1 MHAIKAQKNKHKGIR
16 MIRLPAH
23 FSILP
28 VLLLTA
34 CGGDSSTPLADTAPA
49 NAQQTSANS
58 QLSLCEPP
66 TLALGNTALDLL
78 QSTSSG
84 SAGFTIGGLNSGS
97 PTIEGLNLGGI
108 TVTGHSS
115 DAPSATSPYS
125 PRRSPQAKDG
135 IGIDIHQP
143 TVVINFEEIDA
154 PTLNEIMSALILESF
169 NQSEEGCL
177 TSPVDSTQ
185 YVFLHS
191 NGIPD
196 HDVGSFPNDMN
207 PYAMSAQQYSFR
219 IILNPALAETHT
231 ALSTE
236 RFDAVL
242 FNGVPVQMRESSCRS
257 SCGLP
262 SPSNPMHEPALYG
275 MDSHN
280 GHVLSSGNYHYHGDP
295 KTLYDDITDQASPM
309 IGVAADSFPVFGPWI
324 NDDGVIRK
332 AQSSYQLKTGLRITS
347 ALSPSAPYDGSTVAD
362 YEYIAGSGD
371 LDECNGMTVNGLY
384 RYHVTDTFPYILN
397 CLRGTPNA
405 SFNLLID

>member
-1 MHAIKAQKNKHKGIR
+1 
-16 MIRLPAH
+16 MIRLPAYL
-23 FSILP
+23 SILP
-28 VLLLTA
+28 ILLLTA
-34 CGGDSSTPLADTAPA
+34 CGADSSAPLAEAAPA
-49 NAQQTSANS
+49 NAEQTSASS

-66 TLALGNTALDLL
+66 TLTLNDISLDLL
-78 QSTSSG
+78 QSNSPS
-84 SAGFTIGGLNSGS
+84 SAGITIEGLNSGG
-97 PTIEGLNLGGI
+97 PTIEGLNLEGI

-135 IGIDIHQP
+135 ISLDIHQP
-143 TVVINFEEIDA
+143 TNVISLEEIDA
-154 PTLNEIMSALILESF
+154 PTLSETISALIIESF
-169 NQSEEGCL
+169 SESEEGCL

-185 YVFLHS
+185 YVDLHS

-207 PYAMSAQQYSFR
+207 PYAMSEQQYSFR
-219 IILNPALAETHT
+219 IILNPTLTETHT

-242 FNGVPVQMRESSCRS
+242 FNGVPVQMREASCHS
-257 SCGLP
+257 SCGQP
-262 SPSNPMHEPALYG
+262 SPSNPMYEPALYG

-280 GHVLSSGNYHYHGDP
+280 AHVLSSGNYHYHGDP

-332 AQSSYQLKTGLRITS
+332 AQSSYQLKTGMRITD
-347 ALSPSAPYDGSTVAD
+347 AASPSIPYDGSTIAD

-371 LDECNGMTVNGLY
+371 LDECNGMTVDGVY

-397 CLRGTPNA
+397 CLRGTPNS
-405 SFNLLID
+405 SFSLPFD